1 MHIGLFGGTFDPPHV
16 GHLIVAEAA
25 RDQYEL
31 DQVWWIP
38 ARRSPHKPD
47 TGISPARY
55 RLAMTRR
62 ATAGHDDF
70 VVSDLEL
77 GRPAPS
83 RTVDTV
89 RQVCAEYPNDTFALL
104 IGGDH
109 LEQFTTWVQ
118 PKVIAALVPLIVYP
132 RPGTSIGQLPAYLD
146 GRVQYVRAPML
157 DIAATDIR
165 MRVRCERSI
174 RYLVSESTRVYIREE
189 GLYRDR

>member
-25 RDQYEL
+25 RDQCEL

-38 ARRSPHKPD
+38 ARRSPHKLD
-47 TGISPARY
+47 KGISPACY

-62 ATAGHDDF
+62 ATAGHDGF
-70 VVSDLEL
+70 VVSELEL

-83 RTVDTV
+83 CTVDTV
-89 RQVCAEYPNDTFALL
+89 RQVCAENPNDTFSLL

-109 LEQFTTWVQ
+109 LEQFTTWVE
-118 PKVIAALVPLIVYP
+118 PKAIAALVPLIVYP
-132 RPGTSIGQLPAYLD
+132 RPGASIGQLPAYLD

-157 DIAATDIR
+157 DIAASDIR

-174 RYLVSESTRVYIREE
+174 RYLVSESTRTYIREE
-189 GLYRDR
+189 GLYRNR